1 MCVMLASMY
10 RSLRGARAATFA
22 YFAVNGFVMGT
33 WVVHIN
39 VIARQAGVGTATLGY
54 LLLVLGGSAFAGMRL
69 CGPLNDRLGPRCV
82 IPVSAA
88 LFSAAVVLPALAHNV
103 WSLAGALAA
112 LGFSSGCLDVSMNTH
127 AVKVEHRYQ
136 RPIMSAFHATWS
148 LGGVL
153 AAIVGVRTIS
163 WGWPIAPTFTVIAV
177 LAAATSFLAAPALLA
192 NQAAATGAPRPA
204 AAPKPRVPK
213 PRVPKG
219 VRALAAVAMMVML
232 CEGVAYDWSTVHLR
246 TVIHASAATSA
257 LAYGAYATA
266 ATAGRL
272 IADRLAA
279 RIGPVALFRS
289 GATLAGL
296 GMVTIVLSHQAT
308 LAIAAWAAVG
318 LGLSGCI
325 PQLFT
330 AAGGLDRH
338 AAGANVAR
346 VAGLGYLGML
356 AGPAIIGPLTRL
368 VALNLALVLPMAL
381 CFAAAYAAGV
391 LRPAPQ
397 PAERPARQP
406 VSAD

>member
-1 MCVMLASMY
+1 MLRSMY
-10 RSLRGARAATFA
+10 RSLRAARAATFA

-54 LLLVLGGSAFAGMRL
+54 LLLVLGASAFVGMRL
-69 CGPLNDRLGPRCV
+69 CGPLNDRFGPRRV
-82 IPVSAA
+82 IPASAA
-88 LFSAAVVLPALAHNV
+88 LFSAAVLLPAIAHSV

-112 LGFSSGCLDVSMNTH
+112 LGFTNGCLDVSMNTH

-153 AAIVGVRTIS
+153 ASIVGARTIS
-163 WGWPIAPTFTVIAV
+163 WNWALTPTFTVIAI
-177 LAAATSFLAAPALLA
+177 LAAATSLLAAPALLTDE
-192 NQAAATGAPRPA
+192 AAATDSPQPA
-204 AAPKPRVPK
+204 TAAPKPRVPK
-213 PRVPKG
+213 G
-219 VRALAAVAMMVML
+219 VWTLAAVAMMVML

-246 TVIHASAATSA
+246 TVIHASVATSA

-266 ATAGRL
+266 ATGGRL

-289 GATLAGL
+289 GSALAGL
-296 GMVTIVLSHQAT
+296 GMVAVVLSHQAG

-318 LGLSGCI
+318 LGLAGCI

-330 AAGGLDRH
+330 AAGGLDRD
-338 AAGANVAR
+338 ATGANVAR

-368 VALNLALVLPMAL
+368 VPLNIALVLPTAL

-391 LRPAPQ
+391 LRPAQ
-397 PAERPARQP
+397 QSAEQTTELPAHEP

>member
-1 MCVMLASMY
+1 MLAGMY
-10 RSLRGARAATFA
+10 RSLRAARAATFA

-54 LLLVLGGSAFAGMRL
+54 LLLALGGSAFVGMRL
-69 CGPLNDRLGPRCV
+69 CGPLNDRLGPRRV
-82 IPVSAA
+82 IPASAA
-88 LFSAAVVLPALAHNV
+88 LFSAAILLPAFAHSV
-103 WSLAGALAA
+103 WSLAGALAV
-112 LGFSSGCLDVSMNTH
+112 LGFSNGSLDVSMNTH
-127 AVKVEHRYQ
+127 AVKVEHAYQ

-153 AAIVGVRTIS
+153 ASIVGARTIS
-163 WGWPIAPTFTVIAV
+163 WGWPLAPTFTVIAV
-177 LAAATSFLAAPALLA
+177 LAAAVSFLAAPALLT
-192 NQAAATGAPRPA
+192 NDSAATDDPA
-204 AAPKPRVPK
+204 ATDVPHADAPATK

-219 VRALAAVAMMVML
+219 VWALAAVAMMVML

-266 ATAGRL
+266 ATVGRL
-272 IADRLAA
+272 IADRLSA

-289 GATLAGL
+289 GALLAGL
-296 GMVTIVLSHQAT
+296 GMVTVVLSHQAT
-308 LAIAAWAAVG
+308 LAIAAWAAAG
-318 LGLSGCI
+318 LGLAGCI

-330 AAGGLDRH
+330 AAGGLDRD

-356 AGPAIIGPLTRL
+356 AGPAVIGPLTRL
-368 VALNLALVLPMAL
+368 IALNYALILPTVL
-381 CFAAAYAAGV
+381 CFAAAYAARV
-391 LRPAPQ
+391 L
-397 PAERPARQP
+397 RPARQP
-406 VSAD
+406 VAEPVVRQPVSAD

>member
-1 MCVMLASMY
+1 MLASVY
-10 RSLRGARAATFA
+10 RSLRAARVATFA

-39 VIARQAGVGTATLGY
+39 VITRQAGVGTATLGY
-54 LLLVLGGSAFAGMRL
+54 LLLVLGGSAFVGMRL
-69 CGPLNDRLGPRCV
+69 CGPLNDRLGPRRV
-82 IPVSAA
+82 ITVSAA
-88 LFSAAVVLPALAHNV
+88 LFSVAVVLPALAHTV

-112 LGFSSGCLDVSMNTH
+112 LGFSNGCLDVSMNTH
-127 AVKVEHRYQ
+127 AVQVEHRYQ

-153 AAIVGVRTIS
+153 AAIVGARTIS
-163 WGWPIAPTFTVIAV
+163 WSWPIAPTFTVIAV

-192 NQAAATGAPRPA
+192 NEAAATDAPRLTA
-204 AAPKPRVPK
+204 AAKPK
-213 PRVPKG
+213 VPKG
-219 VRALAAVAMMVML
+219 VWALAAVAVLVML

-266 ATAGRL
+266 ATVGRL
-272 IADRLAA
+272 IADRPAA
-279 RIGPVALFRS
+279 WIGPVALFRC

-296 GMVTIVLSHQAT
+296 GMVTVVLSHQAT

-330 AAGGLDRH
+330 AAGGLDRN

-368 VALNLALVLPMAL
+368 MALNLALVLPTAL
-381 CFAAAYAAGV
+381 CFAAVVTAGV
-391 LRPAPQ
+391 LRPAAQ
-397 PAERPARQP
+397 PAERPVRQP

>member
-1 MCVMLASMY
+1 MLESMY
-10 RSLRGARAATFA
+10 RSLRAARAATFA

-39 VIARQAGVGTATLGY
+39 VITRQAGIGTAILGY
-54 LLLVLGGSAFAGMRL
+54 LLLALGASAFVGMRL
-69 CGPLNDRLGPRCV
+69 CGPLNDRFGPRRV

-88 LFSAAVVLPALAHNV
+88 LFSVSVLLPALAHNV
-103 WSLAGALAA
+103 WSLAVALAA
-112 LGFSSGCLDVSMNTH
+112 LGFSNGCLDVSMNTH
-127 AVKVEHRYQ
+127 AVKVEYRYR

-153 AAIVGVRTIS
+153 ASVVGARTIS

-192 NQAAATGAPRPA
+192 NEPAATVADRPA
-204 AAPKPRVPK
+204 AAAK

-219 VRALAAVAMMVML
+219 VWALAAVAMMVML

-246 TVIHASAATSA
+246 TVIHASVATAA

-266 ATAGRL
+266 ATVGRL

-279 RIGPVALFRS
+279 RFGPVTLFRS
-289 GATLAGL
+289 GAALAGL
-296 GMVTIVLSHQAT
+296 GMATVVLSHQAN
-308 LAIAAWAAVG
+308 LAIAAWATVG
-318 LGLSGCI
+318 LGLAGCI

-330 AAGGLDRH
+330 AAGGLDRD

-356 AGPAIIGPLTRL
+356 AGPAVIGPLTHL
-368 VALNLALVLPMAL
+368 IPLNIALVLPMAL

-391 LRPAPQ
+391 LRPARQ
-397 PAERPARQP
+397 PADAGRPVRQP

>member
-1 MCVMLASMY
+1 MLAGMC
-10 RSLRGARAATFA
+10 RSVRAARAATFA

-39 VIARQAGVGTATLGY
+39 VITRQAGVGTATLGY
-54 LLLVLGGSAFAGMRL
+54 LLLALGGSAFIGMRL
-69 CGPLNDRLGPRCV
+69 CGPLNDRLGPRRV

-88 LFSAAVVLPALAHNV
+88 LFSAAVVLPALTHNV
-103 WSLAGALAA
+103 WSLAVALAV
-112 LGFSSGCLDVSMNTH
+112 LGFSNGCLDVSMNTH
-127 AVKVEHRYQ
+127 AVQVEHRYQ

-153 AAIVGVRTIS
+153 ASVIGARTIS
-163 WGWPIAPTFTVIAV
+163 WGWPITPTFIVIAV
-177 LAAATSFLAAPALLA
+177 VAGATSLLAAPALLA
-192 NQAAATGAPRPA
+192 DEAVAAGARRTATA
-204 AAPKPRVPK
+204 AKPK
-213 PRVPKG
+213 VPKG
-219 VRALAAVAMMVML
+219 VWALAAVAIMVML
-232 CEGVAYDWSTVHLR
+232 CEGVAYDWSTVQLR

-266 ATAGRL
+266 ATVGRL

-296 GMVTIVLSHQAT
+296 GMVTVVLSHQAT
-308 LAIAAWAAVG
+308 LAIAGWAAVG

-330 AAGGLDRH
+330 AAGGLDRD
-338 AAGANVAR
+338 ATGANVAR

-356 AGPAIIGPLTRL
+356 AGPAVIGPLTRL
-368 VALNLALVLPMAL
+368 TPLNLVLVLPMAL
-381 CFAAAYAAGV
+381 CFAAAYAARV
-391 LRPAPQ
+391 LRPTPQ

-406 VSAD
+406 VSAE

>member
-1 MCVMLASMY
+1 MCVTLASMY
-10 RSLRGARAATFA
+10 RSQRDARGATFA

-54 LLLVLGGSAFAGMRL
+54 LLLALGGSAFVGMRL
-69 CGPLNDRLGPRCV
+69 CGPLNDRLGPRRV

-88 LFSAAVVLPALAHNV
+88 LFSAAVVLPALTHNV
-103 WSLAGALAA
+103 WSLAGALAV
-112 LGFSSGCLDVSMNTH
+112 LGFSNGCLDVSMNTH

-153 AAIVGVRTIS
+153 ASIVGARTIS

-177 LAAATSFLAAPALLA
+177 LAAATSLLAAPALLG
-192 NQAAATGAPRPA
+192 NEAATGAPRPA
-204 AAPKPRVPK
+204 TAPRPRVPN
-213 PRVPKG
+213 G
-219 VRALAAVAMMVML
+219 VWAIAAVAMMVML

-266 ATAGRL
+266 ATVGRL

-279 RIGPVALFRS
+279 RIGPVALFRC
-289 GATLAGL
+289 GATLAGV
-296 GMVTIVLSHQAT
+296 GMVTVVLSHQAT
-308 LAIAAWAAVG
+308 LAIAGWAAVG

-330 AAGGLDRH
+330 AAGGLDRD

-368 VALNLALVLPMAL
+368 VALNLALVLPTAL

>member
-1 MCVMLASMY
+1 MC
-10 RSLRGARAATFA
+10 RSLRAARTATFA

-54 LLLVLGGSAFAGMRL
+54 LLLALGGSAFVGMRL
-69 CGPLNDRLGPRCV
+69 CGPLNDRLGPRRV

-88 LFSAAVVLPALAHNV
+88 LFSAALVLPVLAHNV

-112 LGFSSGCLDVSMNTH
+112 LGFSNGCLDVSMNTH
-127 AVKVEHRYQ
+127 AVQVEHRYQ

-148 LGGVL
+148 LGGAL
-153 AAIVGVRTIS
+153 ASIIGARTIS
-163 WGWPIAPTFTVIAV
+163 WGWPIAPTFAVIAV
-177 LAAATSFLAAPALLA
+177 LAAATSFLAAPALLVPRQA
-192 NQAAATGAPRPA
+192 LVNEAAATGALRSA
-204 AAPKPRVPK
+204 TAPTS
-213 PRVPKG
+213 RVPKG
-219 VRALAAVAMMVML
+219 VWALAAVAMMVML

-266 ATAGRL
+266 ATIGRL

-279 RIGPVALFRS
+279 RIGPVALFRC
-289 GATLAGL
+289 GAALAGL
-296 GMVTIVLSHQAT
+296 GMVTVLLSHQAA

-318 LGLSGCI
+318 LGLAGCI

-330 AAGGLDRH
+330 AAGGLDRD

-368 VALNLALVLPMAL
+368 VALNLALALPMAL

-397 PAERPARQP
+397 PAELPARQLTGP
-406 VSAD
+406 EPGAGW

>member
-1 MCVMLASMY
+1 MLAGMY
-10 RSLRGARAATFA
+10 RSLRAARAATFA

-54 LLLVLGGSAFAGMRL
+54 LLLALGGSAFVGMRL
-69 CGPLNDRLGPRCV
+69 CGPLNDRFGPRRV
-82 IPVSAA
+82 IPASAA
-88 LFSAAVVLPALAHNV
+88 LFSASILLPAVSHSV
-103 WSLAGALAA
+103 WALAGALAA
-112 LGFSSGCLDVSMNTH
+112 LGFSNGCLDVSMNTH

-153 AAIVGVRTIS
+153 ASIVGARTIS
-163 WGWPIAPTFTVIAV
+163 WGWHLTPVFVVVAV
-177 LAAATSFLAAPALLA
+177 LAAATSLLAAPALLGNDPA
-192 NQAAATGAPRPA
+192 AADDGEPATTAATGAA
-204 AAPKPRVPK
+204 K

-219 VRALAAVAMMVML
+219 VWALAAVAMMVML

-246 TVIHASAATSA
+246 TIIHASAATSA

-266 ATAGRL
+266 ATVGRL
-272 IADRLAA
+272 LADRLAA

-289 GATLAGL
+289 GATLAGV
-296 GMVTIVLSHQAT
+296 GMVTVVLSHQAT
-308 LAIAAWAAVG
+308 LAIAAWATVG
-318 LGLSGCI
+318 LGLAGCI

-330 AAGGLDRH
+330 AAGGLDRD

-356 AGPAIIGPLTRL
+356 AGPAIIGPVTHLI
-368 VALNLALVLPMAL
+368 ALNYALVLPTVL
-381 CFAAAYAAGV
+381 CFAAAYAARV
-391 LRPAPQ
+391 L
-397 PAERPARQP
+397 RPARQP
-406 VSAD
+406 VEQLTPEPVAAD

>member
-1 MCVMLASMY
+1 MR
-10 RSLRGARAATFA
+10 RSLRAARVATFA

-39 VIARQAGVGTATLGY
+39 VIARQAGVGTAMLGY
-54 LLLVLGGSAFAGMRL
+54 LLLALGGSAFAGMRL
-69 CGPLNDRLGPRCV
+69 CGPLNDRLGPRRV

-112 LGFSSGCLDVSMNTH
+112 LGFSNGSLDVSMNTH
-127 AVKVEHRYQ
+127 AVKVEHRYR
-136 RPIMSAFHATWS
+136 RPVMSAFHATWS

-153 AAIVGVRTIS
+153 ASIAGARTIS
-163 WGWPIAPTFTVIAV
+163 WGWPIVPTLAVIAV
-177 LAAATSFLAAPALLA
+177 LAAAVSVLAAPALLA
-192 NQAAATGAPRPA
+192 DEADEGAASGARRRATGA
-204 AAPKPRVPK
+204 K

-219 VRALAAVAMMVML
+219 VWALAAVAMMVML

-296 GMVTIVLSHQAT
+296 GMVTVVLSHQAT

-330 AAGGLDRH
+330 AAGGPDPG

-356 AGPAIIGPLTRL
+356 AGPAIIGPLTR
-368 VALNLALVLPMAL
+368 VIALNLALVLPMAL
-381 CFAAAYAAGV
+381 CFTAAYAAGV
-391 LRPAPQ
+391 LRPARQ
-397 PAERPARQP
+397 PARHELPGFAGVP
-406 VSAD
+406 E

>member
-1 MCVMLASMY
+1 MF
-10 RSLRGARAATFA
+10 RSLRAARVATFG

-39 VIARQAGVGTATLGY
+39 VITRQAGVGTATLGY
-54 LLLVLGGSAFAGMRL
+54 LLLALGGSAFVGMRL
-69 CGPLNDRLGPRCV
+69 CGPLNDRLGPRRV

-112 LGFSSGCLDVSMNTH
+112 LGFSNGCLDVSMNTH

-153 AAIVGVRTIS
+153 ASIVGARTIS
-163 WGWPIAPTFTVIAV
+163 WGWPIAPTFTVIAI
-177 LAAATSFLAAPALLA
+177 LAAVTSCLAAPALLA
-192 NQAAATGAPRPA
+192 NEAATGAPRPVTA
-204 AAPKPRVPK
+204 PK

-219 VRALAAVAMMVML
+219 VWALAAVAVMVML

-246 TVIHASAATSA
+246 TVIHASVATSA
-257 LAYGAYATA
+257 LAYGAYTTA
-266 ATAGRL
+266 ATVGRL

-296 GMVTIVLSHQAT
+296 GMVMVVLSQQAT

-330 AAGGLDRH
+330 AAGGLDRD
-338 AAGANVAR
+338 ATGANVAR

-381 CFAAAYAAGV
+381 CFAAAFSAGV
-391 LRPAPQ
+391 LRPPPQ

-406 VSAD
+406 VSAA

>member
-1 MCVMLASMY
+1 
-10 RSLRGARAATFA
+10 
-22 YFAVNGFVMGT
+22 
-33 WVVHIN
+33 
-39 VIARQAGVGTATLGY
+39 
-54 LLLVLGGSAFAGMRL
+54 
-69 CGPLNDRLGPRCV
+69 
-82 IPVSAA
+82 
-88 LFSAAVVLPALAHNV
+88 V
-103 WSLAGALAA
+103 W
-112 LGFSSGCLDVSMNTH
+112 
-127 AVKVEHRYQ
+127 
-136 RPIMSAFHATWS
+136 
-148 LGGVL
+148 
-153 AAIVGVRTIS
+153 
-163 WGWPIAPTFTVIAV
+163 
-177 LAAATSFLAAPALLA
+177 
-192 NQAAATGAPRPA
+192 
-204 AAPKPRVPK
+204 
-213 PRVPKG
+213 
-219 VRALAAVAMMVML
+219 ALAAVAMMVML

-266 ATAGRL
+266 ATVGRL

-296 GMVTIVLSHQAT
+296 GMVTVVLSHQAT
-308 LAIAAWAAVG
+308 LAIAAWAVVG

-330 AAGGLDRH
+330 AAGGLDRD

-368 VALNLALVLPMAL
+368 IALNLALVLPSAL
-381 CFAAAYAAGV
+381 CFTAAYAAGV

>member
-1 MCVMLASMY
+1 VPQLFEADVAQAY
-10 RSLRGARAATFA
+10 PGDEAIVAGRHHRGQL
-22 YFAVNGFVMGT
+22 
-33 WVVHIN
+33 
-39 VIARQAGVGTATLGY
+39 VIEACA
-54 LLLVLGGSAFAGMRL
+54 
-69 CGPLNDRLGPRCV
+69 D
-82 IPVSAA
+82 
-88 LFSAAVVLPALAHNV
+88 AAVTGQPEVDRGELADAQAAQVVLDALTQLV
-103 WSLAGALAA
+103 R
-112 LGFSSGCLDVSMNTH
+112 F
-127 AVKVEHRYQ
+127 VEREDGT
-136 RPIMSAFHATWS
+136 ATWS

-153 AAIVGVRTIS
+153 ASIAGARTIS

-192 NQAAATGAPRPA
+192 NEAAATGAPRPA
-204 AAPKPRVPK
+204 TAPKPRVPQ
-213 PRVPKG
+213 G
-219 VRALAAVAMMVML
+219 VWALATVAMMVML

-266 ATAGRL
+266 ATVGRL

-279 RIGPVALFRS
+279 RIGPVVLFRS

-296 GMVTIVLSHQAT
+296 GMVTVVLSHQAT

-330 AAGGLDRH
+330 AAGGLDRD

-368 VALNLALVLPMAL
+368 MALNLALVLPAAL
-381 CFAAAYAAGV
+381 CFAAAYAAYV

-406 VSAD
+406 LSADRRPAGASAP

>member
-1 MCVMLASMY
+1 MFVMLASMY
-10 RSLRGARAATFA
+10 RSLRAARAATFA

-39 VIARQAGVGTATLGY
+39 VITRQAGVGTATLGY
-54 LLLVLGGSAFAGMRL
+54 LLLALGGSAFVGMRL
-69 CGPLNDRLGPRCV
+69 CGPLNDRLGPRRV

-112 LGFSSGCLDVSMNTH
+112 LGFSNGCLDVSMNTH

-153 AAIVGVRTIS
+153 ASIVGARTIS
-163 WGWPIAPTFTVIAV
+163 WGWPIAPIFTVLAV

-192 NQAAATGAPRPA
+192 NEAAATGAHRPA
-204 AAPKPRVPK
+204 TAPK

-219 VRALAAVAMMVML
+219 VWALAAVAMMVML
-232 CEGVAYDWSTVHLR
+232 CEGVAYNWSTVHLR
-246 TVIHASAATSA
+246 TAIHASTATSA

-266 ATAGRL
+266 ATVGRL

-296 GMVTIVLSHQAT
+296 GMVTVVLSHQAT
-308 LAIAAWAAVG
+308 LAIAAWAALG

-330 AAGGLDRH
+330 AAGGLDRD

>member
-1 MCVMLASMY
+1 MFVMLASMY
-10 RSLRGARAATFA
+10 RSLRAARAATFA

-39 VIARQAGVGTATLGY
+39 VITRQAGVGTATLGY
-54 LLLVLGGSAFAGMRL
+54 LLLELGGSAFVGMRL
-69 CGPLNDRLGPRCV
+69 CGPLNDRLGPRRV

-88 LFSAAVVLPALAHNV
+88 LFSAAVLLPALAHNV

-112 LGFSSGCLDVSMNTH
+112 LGFSNGCLDVSMNTH

-153 AAIVGVRTIS
+153 ASIVGARTIS
-163 WGWPIAPTFTVIAV
+163 WGWPIAPIFTVLAV

-192 NQAAATGAPRPA
+192 NEAAATGAPRPA
-204 AAPKPRVPK
+204 TAPK

-219 VRALAAVAMMVML
+219 VWALAAVAMMVML
-232 CEGVAYDWSTVHLR
+232 CEGVAYNWSTVHLR
-246 TVIHASAATSA
+246 TVIHASTATSA

-266 ATAGRL
+266 ATVGRL

-296 GMVTIVLSHQAT
+296 GMVTVVLSHQAT
-308 LAIAAWAAVG
+308 LAIAAWAALG

-330 AAGGLDRH
+330 AAGGLDRD

>member
-1 MCVMLASMY
+1 MLCVMLPGMY
-10 RSLRGARAATFA
+10 RSLRAARAATFA

-54 LLLVLGGSAFAGMRL
+54 LLLVLGGSAFVGMRL
-69 CGPLNDRLGPRCV
+69 CGPLNDRLGPRRV

-88 LFSAAVVLPALAHNV
+88 LFSAAVLLPALAHHV
-103 WSLAGALAA
+103 WSLAGALAT
-112 LGFSSGCLDVSMNTH
+112 LGFSNGCLDVSMNTH

-153 AAIVGVRTIS
+153 ASIVGARTIS
-163 WGWPIAPTFTVIAV
+163 WGRPAAPTFTVIAV
-177 LAAATSFLAAPALLA
+177 LAAAASFLAAPALLA
-192 NQAAATGAPRPA
+192 HDSAATPAPRSAPA
-204 AAPKPRVPK
+204 PT

-219 VRALAAVAMMVML
+219 VWALAAVAMMVML

-266 ATAGRL
+266 ATVGRL
-272 IADRLAA
+272 VADRLAA
-279 RIGPVALFRS
+279 RVGPVALFRS

-296 GMVTIVLSHQAT
+296 GMVTVVASHQAA

-318 LGLSGCI
+318 LGLAGCI

-330 AAGGLDRH
+330 AAGSLDRD

-356 AGPAIIGPLTRL
+356 AGPALIGPLTR
-368 VALNLALVLPMAL
+368 VIALNLALAVPTAL

-391 LRPAPQ
+391 LRPARQ
-397 PAERPARQP
+397 PAERPARQQ

>member
-1 MCVMLASMY
+1 MCVMLASMC
-10 RSLRGARAATFA
+10 RSLRAARAATFA

-54 LLLVLGGSAFAGMRL
+54 LLLALGGSAFVGMRL
-69 CGPLNDRLGPRCV
+69 CGPLNDRLGPRRV

-103 WSLAGALAA
+103 WSLAGALAV
-112 LGFSSGCLDVSMNTH
+112 LGFSNGCLDVSMNTH

-136 RPIMSAFHATWS
+136 RPVMSAFHATWS

-153 AAIVGVRTIS
+153 AAVVGARTIS
-163 WGWPIAPTFTVIAV
+163 WGWPIVPTFTVIAV

-192 NQAAATGAPRPA
+192 NEAAATGVPGPA
-204 AAPKPRVPK
+204 AAPKPRA
-213 PRVPKG
+213 PKG
-219 VRALAAVAMMVML
+219 VWMLAAVAMMVML

-266 ATAGRL
+266 ATVGRL

-279 RIGPVALFRS
+279 RIGAVVLFRS

-296 GMVTIVLSHQAT
+296 GMLTVVLSHQAG
-308 LAIAAWAAVG
+308 LAIAGWAAVG

-330 AAGGLDRH
+330 AAGGLDRD

-368 VALNLALVLPMAL
+368 MPLNLALVLPLAL

-391 LRPAPQ
+391 LRPAPR
-397 PAERPARQP
+397 PAERPAREP
-406 VSAD
+406 VPTD

>member
-1 MCVMLASMY
+1 MLPGMY
-10 RSLRGARAATFA
+10 RSLRAARAATFA

-54 LLLVLGGSAFAGMRL
+54 LLLVLGGSAFVGMRL
-69 CGPLNDRLGPRCV
+69 CGPLNDRLGPRRV

-88 LFSAAVVLPALAHNV
+88 LFSAAVLLPALAHHV

-112 LGFSSGCLDVSMNTH
+112 LGFGNGCLDVSMNTH

-153 AAIVGVRTIS
+153 ASIVGARTIS
-163 WGWPIAPTFTVIAV
+163 WGWPVAPTFTVIAV
-177 LAAATSFLAAPALLA
+177 LAAAASFLAAPALLA
-192 NQAAATGAPRPA
+192 HDCAATPAPGPPA
-204 AAPKPRVPK
+204 PASR

-219 VRALAAVAMMVML
+219 VWALAAVAMMVML

-266 ATAGRL
+266 ATVGRL
-272 IADRLAA
+272 VADRLAA
-279 RIGPVALFRS
+279 RVGPVALFRS

-296 GMVTIVLSHQAT
+296 GMVSVVASHQAA
-308 LAIAAWAAVG
+308 LAIAGWAAVG
-318 LGLSGCI
+318 LGLAGCI

-330 AAGGLDRH
+330 AAGSLDRD

-356 AGPAIIGPLTRL
+356 AGPALIGPLTR
-368 VALNLALVLPMAL
+368 VIALNLALAVPTAL

-391 LRPAPQ
+391 LRPARQ
-397 PAERPARQP
+397 PAERPARQQ

>member
-1 MCVMLASMY
+1 LPHGGAGGGQ
-10 RSLRGARAATFA
+10 RLELRGR
-22 YFAVNGFVMGT
+22 GGL
-33 WVVHIN
+33 VVHIN
-39 VIARQAGVGTATLGY
+39 VIARQAAVGTATLGY
-54 LLLVLGGSAFAGMRL
+54 LLLALGGSALVGMRL
-69 CGPLNDRLGPRCV
+69 CGPLNDRLGPHRV

-88 LFSAAVVLPALAHNV
+88 LLSAAVVLPALAHDA
-103 WSLAGALAA
+103 WSLAPALAA
-112 LGFSSGCLDVSMNTH
+112 LGFSNGGLDVSMNTH

-136 RPIMSAFHATWS
+136 RPIMSTFHATWS

-153 AAIVGVRTIS
+153 ASIIGARTIS

-177 LAAATSFLAAPALLA
+177 LA
-192 NQAAATGAPRPA
+192 
-204 AAPKPRVPK
+204 
-213 PRVPKG
+213 
-219 VRALAAVAMMVML
+219 
-232 CEGVAYDWSTVHLR
+232 
-246 TVIHASAATSA
+246 AATSA

-296 GMVTIVLSHQAT
+296 GMVTVVLSHQAA
-308 LAIAAWAAVG
+308 LAIAAWAVAG

-330 AAGGLDRH
+330 AAGGLDRD
-338 AAGANVAR
+338 ATGANVAR

-368 VALNLALVLPMAL
+368 VALNLALVLPTAL

-406 VSAD
+406 VSAG

>member
-1 MCVMLASMY
+1 
-10 RSLRGARAATFA
+10 
-22 YFAVNGFVMGT
+22 
-33 WVVHIN
+33 
-39 VIARQAGVGTATLGY
+39 
-54 LLLVLGGSAFAGMRL
+54 
-69 CGPLNDRLGPRCV
+69 
-82 IPVSAA
+82 
-88 LFSAAVVLPALAHNV
+88 
-103 WSLAGALAA
+103 
-112 LGFSSGCLDVSMNTH
+112 
-127 AVKVEHRYQ
+127 
-136 RPIMSAFHATWS
+136 
-148 LGGVL
+148 
-153 AAIVGVRTIS
+153 
-163 WGWPIAPTFTVIAV
+163 
-177 LAAATSFLAAPALLA
+177 
-192 NQAAATGAPRPA
+192 
-204 AAPKPRVPK
+204 
-213 PRVPKG
+213 
-219 VRALAAVAMMVML
+219 MVML

-246 TVIHASAATSA
+246 TVIHASAGTSA

-266 ATAGRL
+266 ATVGRL

-296 GMVTIVLSHQAT
+296 GMVTVVLSHQAA

-330 AAGGLDRH
+330 AAGGLDRD

-368 VALNLALVLPMAL
+368 IALNLALVLPMAL
-381 CFAAAYAAGV
+381 CFAAACAAGV

-406 VSAD
+406 DAGAGRRCDLLHRRPAKPFAGQRP

>member
-1 MCVMLASMY
+1 MLASMC
-10 RSLRGARAATFA
+10 RSLRAARVATFA

-39 VIARQAGVGTATLGY
+39 VIACQAGVGTAMLGY
-54 LLLVLGGSAFAGMRL
+54 LLLALGGSAFAGMRL
-69 CGPLNDRLGPRCV
+69 CGPLNDRLGLRRV

-112 LGFSSGCLDVSMNTH
+112 LGVSSGGLDVSMNTH
-127 AVKVEHRYQ
+127 AVKVEHRYR

-148 LGGVL
+148 LGGVV
-153 AAIVGVRTIS
+153 AAIAGARTIS
-163 WGWPIAPTFTVIAV
+163 WGWPIVPTFAVIAV
-177 LAAATSFLAAPALLA
+177 LAAATSLLAAPALLA
-192 NQAAATGAPRPA
+192 DEAGATRARRGGTRA
-204 AAPKPRVPK
+204 KPRVT
-213 PRVPKG
+213 RG
-219 VRALAAVAMMVML
+219 GWALAAVAMMVML

-246 TVIHASAATSA
+246 TVIHASAGTSA

-272 IADRLAA
+272 IADRLGA

-296 GMVTIVLSHQAT
+296 GMVTVVLSHQAT

-330 AAGGLDRH
+330 AAGGPDPD

-356 AGPAIIGPLTRL
+356 AGPAIIGPLTRV

-381 CFAAAYAAGV
+381 CFTAAYAAGV
-391 LRPAPQ
+391 LRPASH
-397 PAERPARQP
+397 PARRDLP
-406 VSAD
+406 GSAAVLERR

>member
-1 MCVMLASMY
+1 
-10 RSLRGARAATFA
+10 
-22 YFAVNGFVMGT
+22 
-33 WVVHIN
+33 
-39 VIARQAGVGTATLGY
+39 
-54 LLLVLGGSAFAGMRL
+54 
-69 CGPLNDRLGPRCV
+69 
-82 IPVSAA
+82 VSAA
-88 LFSAAVVLPALAHNV
+88 LFSAAVVLPALARNV

-153 AAIVGVRTIS
+153 AAIVGARTIS

-177 LAAATSFLAAPALLA
+177 LAAATSFLAAPALLT

-204 AAPKPRVPK
+204 TAPK

-219 VRALAAVAMMVML
+219 VWALAAVAMMVML

-296 GMVTIVLSHQAT
+296 GMVTVVLSHQAT
-308 LAIAAWAAVG
+308 LAIAAWAVVG

-330 AAGGLDRH
+330 AAGGLDRD

-368 VALNLALVLPMAL
+368 IALNLALVLPSAL
-381 CFAAAYAAGV
+381 CFTAAYAAGV

>member
-1 MCVMLASMY
+1 MR
-10 RSLRGARAATFA
+10 RSLRAARVATFA

-39 VIARQAGVGTATLGY
+39 VIARQAGVGTAMLGY
-54 LLLVLGGSAFAGMRL
+54 LLLALGGSAFAGMRL
-69 CGPLNDRLGPRCV
+69 CGPLNDRLGPRHV

-112 LGFSSGCLDVSMNTH
+112 LGFSNGSLDVSMNTH
-127 AVKVEHRYQ
+127 AVKVEHRYR
-136 RPIMSAFHATWS
+136 RPVMSAFHATWS

-153 AAIVGVRTIS
+153 ASIAGARTIS
-163 WGWPIAPTFTVIAV
+163 WGWPIVPTFAVIAV
-177 LAAATSFLAAPALLA
+177 LAAAASILASPALLA
-192 NQAAATGAPRPA
+192 DEADEATASGARRRATGA
-204 AAPKPRVPK
+204 K

-219 VRALAAVAMMVML
+219 VWALAAVAMMVML

-296 GMVTIVLSHQAT
+296 GMVTVVLSHQAT

-330 AAGGLDRH
+330 AAGGPDPG

-356 AGPAIIGPLTRL
+356 AGPAIIGPLTR
-368 VALNLALVLPMAL
+368 VIALNLALVLPMAL
-381 CFAAAYAAGV
+381 CFTAACAAGV
-391 LRPAPQ
+391 LRPARQ
-397 PAERPARQP
+397 PARHELPGFAGVP
-406 VSAD
+406 E